1 MIDVKE
7 LEGKIINAD
16 CMDILKQLPDKCIDL
31 VLTDP
36 PYNISRNNNFD
47 TMKGRQGFDFG
58 DWDKGFNQ
66 INWLE
71 LATKKVKDAGSII
84 VFNSFENIGLMADVF
99 RKNDID
105 VKCLLRWI
113 KPNPFPRNVERLYVN
128 NMELALWGVRGS
140 GWVFNKPKNTP
151 YMTGEFNYPVVSGEE
166 KTKHPT
172 QKSLKL
178 FENILNIHSNENDL
192 VLDCFSGSG
201 TTAIACHRL
210 KRRFICIEKDPE
222 YWKASCKRLEDEQR
236 QGTLF

>member
-1 MIDVKE
+1 MEIKDIE
-7 LEGKIINAD
+7 NKILNAD

-36 PYNISRNNNFD
+36 PYNISRDNNFD

-58 DWDKGFNQ
+58 NWDKGFNQ
-66 INWLE
+66 RDWLE
-71 LATKKVKDAGSII
+71 LATRKVKEGGSII

-99 RKNDID
+99 RENNIG
-105 VKCLLRWI
+105 VKCLLRWV

-128 NMELALWGVRGS
+128 NMELALWGVCGS
-140 GWVFNKPKNTP
+140 GWAFNKPKNIP
-151 YMTGEFNYPVVSGEE
+151 YMTGEFNYPVVAGEE

-178 FENILNIHSNENDL
+178 FENILSIHSNENDI

-210 KRRFICIEKDPE
+210 KRRFICIEKDKD
-222 YWKASCKRLEDEQR
+222 YWEASVKRLEDEQR
-236 QGTLF
+236 QGVLF